1 MNKLIFTLLAI
12 GNLYIAV
19 QAQPPGKKADTAW
32 FTSAHQKTIYKDSAA
47 YFTVRNYHADD
58 SNRVKMTRHAV
69 NGHLLGEKN
78 FSDFKKLIREGT
90 SFDYF
95 PETGM
100 TREISY
106 VNNKM
111 EGTFITRWPDG
122 KIKRRDIYRNDT
134 LVSGQCYTKEGK
146 DTAWFAYEQQ
156 PQFPGGQDSLRKFLW
171 RNLKYPPLA
180 KIQEIQG
187 TVYVMFTVTRD
198 GAITGIKLYKSV
210 APLLD
215 AEAIRVVSRMPPWIP
230 GKRDG
235 EMTSFELS
243 LPVVF
248 RLE

>member
-1 MNKLIFTLLAI
+1 MIKLIFTFLAI
-12 GNLYIAV
+12 CNLYLV
-19 QAQPPGKKADTAW
+19 QQAQHPGKKADTSY
-32 FTSAHQKTIYKDSAA
+32 FTGTHQKTLHKDSAD
-47 YFTVRNYHADD
+47 YFTVRNYDPND

-69 NGHLLGEKN
+69 NGQLLGEKN
-78 FSDFKKLIREGT
+78 FSDFKKLIKGGI
-90 SFDYF
+90 SIDYF

-111 EGTFITRWPDG
+111 EGTFISRWPDG
-122 KIKRRDIYRNDT
+122 KIKRRDIYSNDT

-156 PQFPGGQDSLRKFLW
+156 PKFPGGQDSLRKFVW
-171 RNLKYPPLA
+171 RNFQYPPLA

-187 TVYVMFTVTRD
+187 TVYVIFTVTRD
-198 GAITGIKLYKSV
+198 GTVSGIKLYKSV
-210 APLLD
+210 SPLLD

-230 GKRDG
+230 GKREG
-235 EMTSFELS
+235 ESTSFELS